1 MANVLLGADP
11 EVFVKDAATGEF
23 ISAHTLDRVV
33 RGTKERPEMVDCGA
47 IQIDGTALEFNI
59 DPTDCEEEWVN
70 NLKTVMDALRERLP
84 EGLVFAEEVTATFEP
99 TYFKMGIPDEAKQIG
114 CDPDFDF
121 HRPGEARFFRPQV
134 RPQRMAGGHIHVS
147 KGIGYLPRMDW
158 YVGLG
163 SLLFDTDKVRRR
175 TYGGPSA
182 YRNKPYG
189 YEYRTPSNA
198 WIMSEERQRW
208 AFRMTQ
214 RAHLTN
220 SGPSIQYPWGER
232 VQPDSAL
239 VRRCINTGILD
250 TSLLPEDM
258 EYVR

>member
-1 MANVLLGADP
+1 M
-11 EVFVKDAATGEF
+11 
-23 ISAHTLDRVV
+23 
-33 RGTKERPEMVDCGA
+33 
-47 IQIDGTALEFNI
+47 
-59 DPTDCEEEWVN
+59 
-70 NLKTVMDALRERLP
+70 
-84 EGLVFAEEVTATFEP
+84 
-99 TYFKMGIPDEAKQIG
+99 
-114 CDPDFDF
+114 
-121 HRPGEARFFRPQV
+121 
-134 RPQRMAGGHIHVS
+134 
-147 KGIGYLPRMDW
+147 PRMDW

-163 SLLFDTDKVRRR
+163 SLMFDTDKVRRR

-214 RAHLTN
+214 RAH
-220 SGPSIQYPWGER
+220 QYLGAGG